1 MLDDV
6 ELSTCSTYNPLDVS
20 KSANH
25 KLVIGK
31 KHETV
36 RNAKE
41 RLLRSAKILERMVVQ
56 DNYRDIAFGKEY
68 TFLFIF

>member
-1 MLDDV
+1 MFDDV
-6 ELSTCSTYNPLDVS
+6 EIGTCSSYNPLDVS
-20 KSANH
+20 KIANH
-25 KLVIGK
+25 KLGIGK

-56 DNYRDIAFGKEY
+56 DNYREIALGK
-68 TFLFIF
+68 